1 LIGRGEIISSLN
13 LALEHNLMVTVIKRY
28 PNRKL
33 YNTQEKRYIN
43 LEKLSDLIRGGEEVQ
58 VIDHVSGEDLTTM
71 TLSQVI
77 IEQEKRRTGFLPGP
91 VLSGLI
97 RAGGGTL
104 DMIRRSLSLSLDIM
118 RHVDDE
124 IERRFNYL
132 IEQGDLSIA
141 EGKYLQ
147 EMMIAAGRKSLE
159 KTLSMDAVRMFL
171 KQRGIPSREDLQ
183 QLTMQVEALVQKV
196 DELSQEKS

>member
-1 LIGRGEIISSLN
+1 LIGRGEIISSPN